1 MKTLTQTILPITLT
15 VLFFVSCSEQDAKTR
30 LDELKKQKDEIQ
42 TEIDSLER
50 ELSGKGKETFAENV
64 GVLELSKEDFQ
75 SYFEI
80 QGTTEAAKEVLL
92 NSETNGLIRKIYV
105 EEGQKVS
112 QGQTLMVLDAEMIA
126 KNIDELEKSLELA
139 NFVFEKQKNL
149 HDQNIGSELQF
160 QQAKN
165 NKERLEESLKT
176 LKAQQG
182 KSVVTAPFSGYI
194 DEIFMHEGEM
204 AMPQVPLIRLLDLT
218 SITIKADVME
228 TYLRDIL
235 PSTKVDISL
244 ASLDTT
250 IESVSLSRIGKFI
263 NSANRSFVIETK
275 LSNKNER
282 ILPNLIANVRV
293 NHAVIKD
300 AFVIPSSALLQ
311 SSSGQNYIYVIEEK
325 ENKEKKKVL
334 VANKIIVERVANN
347 RETQESVI
355 QDMPGENK
363 LSVGLKLIVGGARG
377 VKNGME
383 IKITK

>member
-1 MKTLTQTILPITLT
+1 MHKQKSTICLIIIQHDKMKTLTQTILPITLT
-15 VLFFVSCSEQDAKTR
+15 ALILASCGGET
-30 LDELKKQKDEIQ
+30 
-42 TEIDSLER
+42 TEATADGNEEVKS
-50 ELSGKGKETFAENV
+50 SAENV
-64 GVLELSKEDFQ
+64 GIIELSKEDFQ

-218 SITIKADVME
+218 SVTVKADVME

-250 IESVSLSRIGKFI
+250 IESVPLSRIGKFI

-275 LSNKNER
+275 ISNKNER

-293 NHAVIKD
+293 NHAIIKD
-300 AFVIPSSALLQ
+300 AFVIPTAALLQ
-311 SSSGQNYIYVIEEK
+311 SSSGQNYIYVVEEK
-325 ENKEKKKVL
+325 EDKDKKKVL
-334 VANKIIVERVANN
+334 VAQKIIVERVANN

-383 IKITK
+383 IKVTK